1 MDKSTQYLIGG
12 ILCLII
18 SIAFF
23 VMEHKI
29 SAGVVAGFVLFLY
42 GVFRVV
48 QNKKVN
54 WIKIILIFMQKMQ
67 YKKL

>member
-23 VMEHKI
+23 VMHHKI

-48 QNKKVN
+48 QNKRS
-54 WIKIILIFMQKMQ
+54 
-67 YKKL
+67 